1 MEISDERRM
10 DMLMEKLL
18 ELQKKLEN
26 IVAALQAL
34 IDDLD
39 TL

>member
-1 MEISDERRM
+1 
-10 DMLMEKLL
+10 MLMERLL

-26 IVAALQAL
+26 IEDALRAL

-39 TL
+39 TLM

>member
-1 MEISDERRM
+1 
-10 DMLMEKLL
+10 MLMEKLL